1 MLFSGSFDIVD
12 SSMWEKKMRVFAF
25 AILLLASAAPAQAY
39 MGPGAGLAFL
49 GSLLALIAAI
59 AVGAMGLVWY
69 PLKRLIHM
77 RHGGEKDHDP
87 L

>member
-1 MLFSGSFDIVD
+1 
-12 SSMWEKKMRVFAF
+12 MRVLAF
-25 AILLLASAAPAQAY
+25 AVLLLVSAAPAQAY
-39 MGPGAGLAFL
+39 MGPGAGLAFI

-77 RHGGEKDHDP
+77 RHGGEEDHDP
-87 L
+87 S